1 MSRLRPLCGGRS
13 VGRTEFP
20 SSYSKCDLKVT
31 IRDPPCQGGWFGRGP
46 NKGKGIKYIHA
57 NNGVIETKFNNGD
70 IEYNR
75 DSRIS
80 WHRENPTKQTLFN
93 KFERAMIDLIG
104 RRK

>member
-1 MSRLRPLCGGRS
+1 MTEYTDLVEKERTRLQQEED
-13 VGRTEFP
+13 V
-20 SSYSKCDLKVT
+20 KK
-31 IRDPPCQGGWFGRGP
+31 WA
-46 NKGKGIKYIHA
+46 KGIKYIHA

-80 WHRENPTKQTLFN
+80 WYIENPTKQTLFN

>member
-1 MSRLRPLCGGRS
+1 MTEYTDLVEKERTRLQQEED
-13 VGRTEFP
+13 V
-20 SSYSKCDLKVT
+20 KK
-31 IRDPPCQGGWFGRGP
+31 WA
-46 NKGKGIKYIHA
+46 KGIKYIHA
-57 NNGVIETKFNNGD
+57 NNGVVETKFNNGD

>member
-1 MSRLRPLCGGRS
+1 MTEYKDLVETERARLQQ
-13 VGRTEFP
+13 EEE
-20 SSYSKCDLKVT
+20 
-31 IRDPPCQGGWFGRGP
+31 I
-46 NKGKGIKYIHA
+46 NKWAKGIKYIHA

>member
-1 MSRLRPLCGGRS
+1 MTEYKDLVEKERARLQQ
-13 VGRTEFP
+13 EEE
-20 SSYSKCDLKVT
+20 
-31 IRDPPCQGGWFGRGP
+31 I
-46 NKGKGIKYIHA
+46 NKWAKGIKYIHA